1 MRTVLNTRTLS
12 LSLSCPAP
20 RMPTRA
26 TRRISKMI
34 NKYGDAGHRDKDAK
48 FPLKNVT
55 SSESSEISM
64 AVAAGGMFLWCLL
77 IRAHTHTYI
86 YIYATG
92 SKTVRVVV
100 LISGNWGGARWGGNN
115 TNRVYGYATWSS
127 LAPHAALL
135 DFHLHFHWWGGVGW
149 A

>member
-34 NKYGDAGHRDKDAK
+34 NKYGDTGHRDKDAK

-86 YIYATG
+86 CH
-92 SKTVRVVV
+92 RVKNRTCSRAHFRK
-100 LISGNWGGARWGGNN
+100 LGWGE
-115 TNRVYGYATWSS
+115 
-127 LAPHAALL
+127 
-135 DFHLHFHWWGGVGW
+135 VGW
-149 A
+149 E